1 MAITQSDIRRGIE
14 ELQLAGLPV
23 CVHSSLGS
31 FGHVEGGA
39 DAVIDAFLDSGCTM
53 VVPTFDYANELA
65 TPQGVEIRRNGWDQ
79 GDDLYTNERTMEPYD
94 SSASHMTVD
103 DLGAIPAALVARPER
118 VRGAHPID
126 SFSAVGPLAQEII
139 GTQTPQNTYGPLRAI
154 GERGG
159 FVLLIG
165 VGLNRM
171 TLLHTAEQKSG
182 RELFHRWAVG
192 PEGELVETIVGG
204 CSEGFHALEP
214 AIDHLAREI
223 FVGESRWRA
232 FPIRETLTAAAAAIE
247 ADPHITHCGD
257 LDCDDCRD
265 AVQGG
270 PIVPASARFFDS
282 STPQT

>member
-1 MAITQSDIRRGIE
+1 M
-14 ELQLAGLPV
+14 QLAGLPV

-31 FGHVEGGA
+31 FGYVEGGP
-39 DAVIDAFLDSGCTM
+39 DAVIDAFLDAGCTLI
-53 VVPTFDYANELA
+53 VPTFNYANELA
-65 TPQGVEIRRNGWDQ
+65 TPVGIEIERNGWDQ
-79 GDDLYTNERTMEPYD
+79 SDPRYLNEQSMEPYD
-94 SSASHMTVD
+94 PASNHMTVE
-103 DLGAIPAALVARPER
+103 DLGAIPAALITRPER

-126 SFSAVGPLAQEII
+126 SLSGLGPLSEEII
-139 GTQTPQNTYGPLRAI
+139 SSQSPRNPYGPLREI

-165 VGLNRM
+165 VGIDSM
-171 TLLHTAEQKSG
+171 TLVHAAEQESG

-192 PEGELVETIVGG
+192 QDGELVETIVGG
-204 CSEGFHALEP
+204 CSEGFHAFEP
-214 AIDHLAREI
+214 VVSHLAREI
-223 FVGESRWRA
+223 FVGKSRWRA

-270 PIVPASARFFDS
+270 PIVRAPARPFDS
-282 STPQT
+282 